1 MSYSHPAPELWWL
14 MFPEWPSRSWRA
26 VEPTK
31 FKCACVCVRWCVWC
45 ICGCIHPHMHSGQGR
60 MSSVLLCRCLPYF
73 LDTEFLNEPGTGLV
87 AANPSILLSL
97 PLPLSTV
104 VTGYTQPSY
113 GGARELN
120 PVPHLWTA
128 SPLPADPSP
137 EPHLVHLFMAGSNLP
152 FLTLDSVCW
161 SANYSVLSAS

>member
-31 FKCACVCVRWCVWC
+31 FKCACVCVRLCVWC

-73 LDTEFLNEPGTGLV
+73 LDTESLNEPGTGLV

-104 VTGYTQPSY
+104 VTGYTQLLMEVLES
-113 GGARELN
+113 
-120 PVPHLWTA
+120 WTLVLMFEQRA
-128 SPLPADPSP
+128 LYLLSHPLSPTQYIFSWQ
-137 EPHLVHLFMAGSNLP
+137 G
-152 FLTLDSVCW
+152 LTCHF
-161 SANYSVLSAS
+161 